1 MQSRKCWTKFRFI
14 SALNISCSSSEMVFL
29 EACVILQYFSQGRR
43 TVSDFGMAISIFA
56 MTVLDYSIKDVYTQ
70 KMPELSKLKP
80 TRDRDWFV
88 SPAGIPTGWMF
99 AAVIPAVF
107 VSILLFMETELTGI
121 VLNKKE
127 NNLKKGAGYNLDL
140 LVVGLVCGLCSFM
153 GLPWICAAPV
163 RSVSHKNS
171 LTVMSTSH
179 APGERAYV
187 VKVIEQRVTN
197 IFIHI
202 FIGKLE
208 KRHSREL
215 CRFPP
220 VL

>member
-1 MQSRKCWTKFRFI
+1 MFANDVNCVIFY
-14 SALNISCSSSEMVFL
+14 VFL
-29 EACVILQYFSQGRR
+29 QGRR

-56 MTVLDYSIKDVYTQ
+56 MTLMDYSIKDVYTK
-70 KMPELSKLKP
+70 KMPELSKLQP
-80 TRDRDWFV
+80 TLNQERGWFIG
-88 SPAGIPTGWMF
+88 PAGIHVAWMF

-121 VLNKKE
+121 VLNRKE
-127 NNLKKGAGYNLDL
+127 NNLRKGGGYNLDL

-163 RSVSHKNS
+163 RSVSHKNA
-171 LTVMSTSH
+171 LTVMSTTH

-197 IFIHI
+197 IFIHL
-202 FIGKLE
+202 FIGKSLHPSNIANVLE
-208 KRHSREL
+208 KCTEKS
-215 CRFPP
+215 
-220 VL
+220 

>member
-1 MQSRKCWTKFRFI
+1 
-14 SALNISCSSSEMVFL
+14 
-29 EACVILQYFSQGRR
+29 
-43 TVSDFGMAISIFA
+43 MAISIFA
-56 MTVLDYSIKDVYTQ
+56 MTLLDYSIKDVYTQ
-70 KMPELSKLKP
+70 KMPELSSLQP
-80 TRDRDWFV
+80 TLPKDRGWLVD
-88 SPAGIPTGWMF
+88 PAGIRVGWMF

-127 NNLKKGAGYNLDL
+127 NNLRKGCGYNLDL

-171 LTVMSTSH
+171 LTVMSTTH
-179 APGERAYV
+179 APGERAHV

-197 IFIHI
+197 IFIHL
-202 FIGKLE
+202 FIGKFE
-208 KRHSREL
+208 ASISVDDTCTHKYVHACARVIGTS
-215 CRFPP
+215 
-220 VL
+220 

>member
-1 MQSRKCWTKFRFI
+1 
-14 SALNISCSSSEMVFL
+14 
-29 EACVILQYFSQGRR
+29 
-43 TVSDFGMAISIFA
+43 MAISIFA
-56 MTVLDYSIKDVYTQ
+56 MSLLDYSIKDVYTR
-70 KMPELSKLKP
+70 KMPELSKFKP
-80 TRDRDWFV
+80 TLPEKRGWFV
-88 SPAGIPTGWMF
+88 VSTENHVGWMF

-121 VLNKKE
+121 VLNRKE

-140 LVVGLVCGLCSFM
+140 LVVGLVCGLCSLM

-163 RSVSHKNS
+163 RSVSHKNA

-202 FIGKLE
+202 FIGKIA
-208 KRHSREL
+208 
-215 CRFPP
+215 
-220 VL
+220 